1 MPKSSFA
8 DFTGEWNSCMLAYD
22 ANAVDLVHLQPQRDE
37 LGLVFNR
44 AMTLSSRQDALRAEL
59 NQTTKDLNE
68 TMVRGKDLNS
78 RLKAA
83 VKGHYGAKSE
93 KLIEFQMKPF
103 RRRQKAK
110 PEIVEAAKL
119 IQPEKPTPDVN

>member
-1 MPKSSFA
+1 MPKSAFV
-8 DFTGEWNSCMLAYD
+8 DFTGEWKQFMLAYD
-22 ANAVDLVHLQPQRDE
+22 ANAGDLAHIQPQRNE
-37 LGLVFNR
+37 LEIIHDR
-44 AMTLSSRQDALRAEL
+44 AITLSSRQDALRAEL

-78 RLKAA
+78 RLKAV

-93 KLIEFQMKPF
+93 KLIEFQMKPY

-110 PEIVEAAKL
+110 PETVEAPKL

>member
-8 DFTGEWNSCMLAYD
+8 DFTGEWNQCMLAYD
-22 ANAVDLVHLQPQRDE
+22 TNIVDLAHLQPQRDE
-37 LGLVFNR
+37 LGLAFNR

-68 TMVRGKDLNS
+68 TMARGKDLNS

-93 KLIEFQMKPF
+93 KLIEFQMKPL

-110 PEIVEAAKL
+110 PETVETAKL

>member
-8 DFTGEWNSCMLAYD
+8 DFTGEWNQCMLAYD
-22 ANAVDLVHLQPQRDE
+22 TNAEDLAHLRPQRDE

-68 TMVRGKDLNS
+68 TMAQGKDLNS

-110 PEIVEAAKL
+110 TDSIEASKT
-119 IQPEKPTPDVN
+119 PSPDKPTSDVN